1 MQLYDKI
8 LGHLH
13 LLQEMKKAGVSD
25 TFEKD
30 YKEEALF
37 DLCRKVRE
45 LDAKDEI
52 SSMETE
58 AVEYLVKDP
67 GFLLYLARL
76 LREGVSNA
84 MRAGWL
90 LVEAKKDTLS
100 EHYSYGEIASVLAD
114 PQVKT
119 ARTGIQRI

>member
-25 TFEKD
+25 TFVKD

-37 DLCRKVRE
+37 NLCRKVRE

-67 GFLLYLARL
+67 GFLLYLVRL
-76 LREGVSNA
+76 LREPVRVSKQEYNFSGFCHRWKTIW
-84 MRAGWL
+84 MKYWL
-90 LVEAKKDTLS
+90 YFLI
-100 EHYSYGEIASVLAD
+100 GEV
-114 PQVKT
+114 
-119 ARTGIQRI
+119 